1 MGAVSSD
8 ALGKHAKKSRE
19 CILDAA
25 ASLFSQNG
33 YKGTTLRDI
42 AKLTNMKAGSLYYH
56 FSSKEELVL
65 EILTIGLSNIIDTVV
80 HDVEALPEN
89 ASAKDVLV
97 TAARG
102 HLFALLEKPDYTATS
117 IRNYGQLPADV
128 QERGRVVRDKYENM
142 WRKWLKKAQDDGDI
156 RASVNLKVLRLTML
170 GSLNRTQAW
179 YKKGALSI
187 DDIAKSQVDIYW
199 CGIGNDSE

>member
-1 MGAVSSD
+1 MGAVASHVI
-8 ALGKHAKKSRE
+8 GKNARKSRE

-80 HDVEALPEN
+80 HDIDALPEG
-89 ASAKDVLV
+89 ASAKDILV

-102 HLFALLEKPDYTATS
+102 HLFALLEKPDYTSTS
-117 IRNYGQLPADV
+117 IRNYGQLPEDV
-128 QERGRVVRDKYENM
+128 QKRGRLVRDKYENM
-142 WRKWLKKAQDDGDI
+142 WRKWLQQAQDDGHI
-156 RASVNLKVLRLTML
+156 RSSVNLKVLRLTML

-179 YKKGALSI
+179 YKKGDLSI
-187 DDIAKSQVDIYW
+187 DDIAKSQIDIYW
-199 CGIGNDSE
+199 CGIGNE